1 MASIDLPLQGK
12 TAVITGGSKGIG
24 ASTAVL
30 LAKKGANVVI
40 NYGRD
45 TASADA
51 LINDLGDKDRSLAI
65 QADAGSIAGVDK
77 IVSETVAKFGKIDIL
92 ILNAGVLPMKD
103 IEATTEAD
111 FDKTFNLNVK
121 GPYFLAQKAVPHIP
135 AGGKIIFLSTGVCSF
150 SGVAPNYLLYA
161 STKGAIDQMTRV
173 LAKGLAPKGINV
185 NAIAPG
191 PTGTELFLEGKS
203 EQLLKAMASQI
214 PKGRV
219 GQPDEIADAIGFL
232 CSEESRWVVGQILR
246 VNGGMM
252 L

>member
-1 MASIDLPLQGK
+1 MALKGPLEGK
-12 TAVITGGSKGIG
+12 TALVTGGSKGIG
-24 ASTAVL
+24 ASTATL

-40 NYGRD
+40 NYGSD

-51 LINDLGDKDRSLAI
+51 LISTLGNSDRSLAI
-65 QADAGSIAGVDK
+65 QADAGSVAGIEK
-77 IVSETVAKFGKIDIL
+77 IVDATVGKFGRIDIL
-92 ILNAGVLPMKD
+92 ILNAGILPMKD
-103 IEATTEAD
+103 LISTTEAD

-121 GPYFLAQKAVPHIP
+121 GPYFLAQKAVPHMP
-135 AGGKIIFLSTGVCSF
+135 EGGRIIFLSTGVNSF

-161 STKGAIDQMTRV
+161 STKGAVDQMTRV

-191 PTGTELFLEGKS
+191 PTGTALFLEGKS
-203 EQLLKAMASQI
+203 EQVIKGIAGNI
-214 PKGRV
+214 PKGRL
-219 GQPDEIADAIGFL
+219 GEPEEIADAIGFL